1 MENIYKEYR
10 KLFISLVV
18 ILFVSTPMLC
28 VVIASYKKSHVDTSE
43 IISDEII
50 YINGHGYENCITLPC
65 PEDCLVPKE
74 CIIEL
79 DIGIR
84 NLQGMNSYSWK
95 SNQNVTNTKDGW
107 LLAVRQMST
116 TLEGIVVDC
125 RVSPDGRK
133 LTIIGRNPGNAV
145 IYLRHKNCG
154 ITKTILVTAVD
165 WKTWQKSKED

>member
-1 MENIYKEYR
+1 MKKIII
-10 KLFISLVV
+10 LFISMTTA
-18 ILFVSTPMLC
+18 FFCTSC
-28 VVIASYKKSHVDTSE
+28 NDKKNNTSE
-43 IISDEII
+43 EIITDNII
-50 YINGHGYENCITLPC
+50 YINGQEVENCITLPC
-65 PEDCLVPKE
+65 PEECLVPKE